1 MINPKFTYLLLDA
14 AVIFFPLILSFDKKV
29 AFYKTW
35 KSLFLSIL
43 IVGSGFIIW
52 DILFT
57 KSGIWQFNPEFVSG
71 IYFFNLPIEEC
82 LFFITVPY
90 STVFIYECIRVYF
103 KSYYTNSV
111 TDLITK
117 IIIAVNLI
125 TLVYG
130 FNKVYTLV
138 NSTVAILCVVYV
150 AYFAKWKQL
159 NLFYLAFTVCLLPFA
174 ICNGVLTSWPI
185 LIYNDS
191 QNLSIRMGTIPFE
204 DLFYN
209 FSMIILWC
217 FFYEKFR
224 YMNKSHA

>member
-1 MINPKFTYLLLDA
+1 
-14 AVIFFPLILSFDKKV
+14 
-29 AFYKTW
+29 
-35 KSLFLSIL
+35 
-43 IVGSGFIIW
+43 
-52 DILFT
+52 
-57 KSGIWQFNPEFVSG
+57 
-71 IYFFNLPIEEC
+71 
-82 LFFITVPY
+82 
-90 STVFIYECIRVYF
+90 
-103 KSYYTNSV
+103 TNSV

-224 YMNKSHA
+224 Y